1 MKLAFSTLGCPDWSW
16 EQILKNAREM
26 GFDGFEIRG
35 LEGEMRP
42 ERMARFMPGQ
52 QQDTLRD
59 LKNAGLAITDIGTSA
74 TFHDPAG
81 YDAAVEEGRM
91 AVDVCARM
99 GIPYIRVFGD
109 RVPDPAHEDE
119 TVKRVADGIRAVCD
133 YAQGTGV
140 GVLIEAHGE
149 FNYAFRLQ
157 KLLDSVGRENFGILW
172 DIGNSDADCGD
183 DFD

>member
-16 EQILKNAREM
+16 EQILKNAKEM
-26 GFDGFEIRG
+26 GFDGFEIRS

-59 LKNAGLAITDIGTSA
+59 LKNVGLAITDIGTSA

-91 AVDVCARM
+91 AVM
-99 GIPYIRVFGD
+99 
-109 RVPDPAHEDE
+109 
-119 TVKRVADGIRAVCD
+119 
-133 YAQGTGV
+133 
-140 GVLIEAHGE
+140 LI
-149 FNYAFRLQ
+149 LT
-157 KLLDSVGRENFGILW
+157 KKSSV
-172 DIGNSDADCGD
+172 
-183 DFD
+183 

>member
-16 EQILKNAREM
+16 EQILKNASEV

-81 YDAAVEEGRM
+81 YDAAAIAERCGV
-91 AVDVCARM
+91 ARAEADL
-99 GIPYIRVFGD
+99 V
-109 RVPDPAHEDE
+109 
-119 TVKRVADGIRAVCD
+119 VALMRSQARS
-133 YAQGTGV
+133 
-140 GVLIEAHGE
+140 E
-149 FNYAFRLQ
+149 NM
-157 KLLDSVGRENFGILW
+157 REK
-172 DIGNSDADCGD
+172 
-183 DFD
+183 